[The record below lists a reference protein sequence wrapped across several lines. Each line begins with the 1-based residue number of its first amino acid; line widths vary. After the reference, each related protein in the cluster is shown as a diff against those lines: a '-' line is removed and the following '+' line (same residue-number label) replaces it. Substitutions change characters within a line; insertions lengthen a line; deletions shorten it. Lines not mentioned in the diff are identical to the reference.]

1 MAIIAT
7 YSEGHEKHGE
17 IIDWA
22 CEPWPALKQYENTD
36 LAFILFDLDED
47 EEPSKILNFGTM
59 TSHEFDFGAVKVEC
73 DRTYEQALIE
83 PKKIEVE

>member
-22 CEPWPALKQYENTD
+22 RESWPALKQYEDTS
-36 LAFILFDLDED
+36 LAFILFDLAEDDE
-47 EEPSKILNFGTM
+47 PVKVLNFGPM
-59 TSHEFDFGAVKVEC
+59 TSHEFDFGSVKVEC

-83 PKKIEVE
+83 PKKIEAE